1 MGLLSFLQRG
11 APRAGARPAAVEA
24 GSMEVARTRA
34 RRRLIGAA
42 VLVAVGVIG
51 FPLLFDTAPRPL
63 PVDIPIEIP
72 SKDGAPPLAAARP
85 PSVRSAGASAV
96 GRVAPTEPAPVLTE
110 SAAESGREGPAPEEK
125 GTTAAASAAG
135 GAQPVTSGDEGRA
148 AEPRAT
154 AQARAPVEPAPA
166 GDAKPAAE
174 PKPAA
179 SKPAPARPA
188 RDDAAR
194 ALAALEGR
202 AAAAPA
208 AGTEPAAGGGR
219 FVVQVGAFSE
229 PGSARDARSRV
240 EKLGLKAYT
249 QVVETAGGKRIRVRV
264 GPYGDRGE
272 AEKAAAQIKQAGLS
286 SAVLTL

>member
-1 MGLLSFLQRG
+1 MGLLSFFQRRAAREG
-11 APRAGARPAAVEA
+11 APPVTVEPGSVEA
-24 GSMEVARTRA
+24 ARTRA

-42 VLVAVGVIG
+42 VLVALGVIG
-51 FPLLFDTAPRPL
+51 FPLVFDTAPRPL

-72 SKDGAPPLAAARP
+72 AKDAIPPLAPPKAAP
-85 PSVRSAGASAV
+85 GRSAAGASAV
-96 GRVAPTEPAPVLTE
+96 GRVATAEPAPLLTE
-110 SAAESGREGPAPEEK
+110 SASEAGRELPAPVEK
-125 GTTAAASAAG
+125 A
-135 GAQPVTSGDEGRA
+135 EN
-148 AEPRAT
+148 AEPR
-154 AQARAPVEPAPA
+154 
-166 GDAKPAAE
+166 PAAATPASAVAPRTVPTE

-179 SKPAPARPA
+179 SKAPARPA
-188 RDDAAR
+188 SAESAR

-202 AAAAPA
+202 SGESGAAPA
-208 AGTEPAAGGGR
+208 ADAAPAGGR

-229 PGSARDARSRV
+229 PNSARDARARV

-249 QVVETAGGKRIRVRV
+249 QVVETSGGKRIRVRV

>member
-24 GSMEVARTRA
+24 GSVEVARTRA

-72 SKDGAPPLAAARP
+72 SKEGAPPLAAAKP

-110 SAAESGREGPAPEEK
+110 SASEAGRELPVPDEQGA
-125 GTTAAASAAG
+125 TAAASAPG
-135 GAQPVTSGDEGRA
+135 GAQPAAPGDGRA
-148 AEPRAT
+148 AEPRDT
-154 AQARAPVEPAPA
+154 AQARAPDEPAPA
-166 GDAKPAAE
+166 ADARPAAE

-179 SKPAPARPA
+179 SKPSPARPA

-208 AGTEPAAGGGR
+208 TSAGPAAAGGR